1 MPIRSLRQSLSEL
14 DLGHL
19 QVIARFWEVDPQNL
33 SREALIS
40 RLLSVMMDPERQGT
54 HWTRL
59 GLEEQE
65 ALRTLVRAGGAV
77 PSVTF
82 QRRFGEIRRVGTVR
96 LESERLWERP
106 VGPAESLW
114 FRGWIFL
121 GFAEQPAGF
130 EEVVFIPDELLL
142 GLPTME
148 ETPRPQALEAIR
160 TAPAPARI
168 RRAGTMPADD
178 FCTLLSF
185 VHNEAPPA
193 VMTSEEIWVQ
203 FPTPRRQLRWS
214 QRERWS
220 LLWHLAGTLQMIQV
234 RRDLLRLDPAVTTRW
249 LQAPLMEQLRALLEA
264 WRDSVT
270 WNDLFHVPTLRPEPT
285 GSWQNDPR
293 LPRQILL
300 QLLAWLDP
308 GCWYAISDLIEEIK
322 AKNPTFQRTEV
333 EFSTWYIRDVRTG
346 DYLQG
351 FENWDRVE
359 GALLRYLLTGPFHW
373 LGVVDLGE
381 PDRIRLSP
389 FGAAYLG
396 KGDPPSD
403 GDMRFVLLED
413 GTIEV
418 GAARRYERF
427 QVARIA
433 DWVASGEVYRYRIT
447 ARSLARAQAQNIGPE
462 RILDFFQRY
471 DLNPPE
477 ALRRALMRWA
487 NQGTEATVEQALVLR
502 VNDPNL
508 LRQLLATEARHYV
521 REVLSPV
528 AAIIHQNNWASVRAA
543 LLRLGVVPEE
553 SLEAESGK
561 SPGFQAPK
569 GLED

>member
-1 MPIRSLRQSLSEL
+1 MPVRSLRQSLSEL
-14 DLGHL
+14 DLAHL
-19 QVIARFWEVDPQNL
+19 RVIARFWEVDPQTL
-33 SREALIS
+33 SREALIA
-40 RLLSVMMDPERQGT
+40 RLLPVMMDPERQGA

-65 ALRTLVRAGGAV
+65 ALRTLVRAGGAM

-82 QRRFGEIRRVGTVR
+82 QRRFGEIRRVGAAR

-106 VGPAESLW
+106 TGPAEALW

-121 GFAEQPAGF
+121 GFVEQPAGF

-142 GLPTME
+142 GLPAVE
-148 ETPRPQALEAIR
+148 EAPRSQTPEALP
-160 TAPAPARI
+160 TAPAPVRT
-168 RRAGTMPADD
+168 RRAGTAPADD

-193 VMTSEEIWVQ
+193 AVTSEEIWAQ
-203 FPTPRRQLRWS
+203 FPILRRQLRWP

-234 RRDLLRLDPAVTTRW
+234 RRDFFRLDPEVTTRW

-293 LPRQILL
+293 LPRQTLL
-300 QLLAWLDP
+300 QLLARLDP
-308 GCWYAISDLIEEIK
+308 GCWYAIPDLIQEIK
-322 AKNPTFQRTEV
+322 AKNPTFQRTEA

-346 DYLQG
+346 DYLRG
-351 FENWDRVE
+351 FENWDQVE
-359 GALLRYLLTGPFHW
+359 GALLRYLLTGPLHW
-373 LGVVDLGE
+373 LGMVDLGE

-396 KGDPPSD
+396 KGDLPPD
-403 GDMRFVLLED
+403 GDTRFVLLED

-427 QVARIA
+427 QITRIA

-447 ARSLARAQAQNIGPE
+447 ARSLARARGQNIGPE

-471 DLNPPE
+471 DLTPSE
-477 ALRRALMRWA
+477 ALSRALMRWA
-487 NQGTEATVEQALVLR
+487 NRGTEATVKQALVLR
-502 VNDPNL
+502 VNDPEL
-508 LRQLLATEARHYV
+508 LRQLLATEARRYV
-521 REVLSPV
+521 QDVLSPV
-528 AAIIHQNNWASVRAA
+528 AAIIHPDSWASVRAA

-553 SLEAESGK
+553 SLEAERGEP
-561 SPGFQAPK
+561 PGS
-569 GLED
+569 